1 MGLFT
6 NPVTLDTN
14 HIFSYRG
21 QVYDKKSSI
30 GEYIETAATIA
41 SESLIKVKHDPNGAA
56 PRHLLQR
63 SVKRVPAAGVAGE
76 LKRITVNFT
85 VVADPLFTDT
95 EVSEETA
102 ILIDALGE
110 ANVIKGMLTNQL

>member
-6 NPVTLDTN
+6 NPVVLDTA
-14 HIFSYRG
+14 HTFSYRG
-21 QVYDKKSSI
+21 QVFDKKSVI
-30 GEYIETAATIA
+30 GEYIESAATIA
-41 SESLIKVKHDPNGAA
+41 AESLIKVKHDPNGAA

-63 SVKRVPAAGVAGE
+63 SIKRVPAAGSAGD
-76 LKRITVNFT
+76 LRRITVNFT
-85 VVADPLFTDT
+85 VVADPLFTDS

-110 ANVIKGMLTNQL
+110 ANFVKNFLINQL

>member
-6 NPVTLDTN
+6 NPVVLDTA
-14 HIFSYRG
+14 HTFSYRG
-21 QVYDKKSSI
+21 QVYDKRSQI

-41 SESLIKVKHDPNGAA
+41 SESLLRVKHDPNGAV

-76 LKRITVNFT
+76 YKRITVNFT

-110 ANVIKGMLTNQL
+110 ANFVKYFLTNQM